1 MSNPNL
7 TTERTEIT
15 ESKPV
20 NQVTDTVIGAAIEV
34 HRNLGPGLL
43 ESAYAIC
50 LCRELALRNVRFEC
64 EKPIGIT
71 YKGVKLDCGYKADLI
86 VGGLVLVELKAVDQL
101 TAVHEAQLL
110 TYLQLTGLNVGL
122 LINFNVR
129 MLTHGIRRR
138 VIGESTEVSL

>member
-1 MSNPNL
+1 MSNLKL

-15 ESKPV
+15 ETKPV

-50 LCRELALRNVRFEC
+50 LCRELALRNAPFEC

-86 VGGLVLVELKAVDQL
+86 VDGLVLVELKAIEQL

-110 TYLQLTGLNVGL
+110 TYLQLTGL
-122 LINFNVR
+122 
-129 MLTHGIRRR
+129 
-138 VIGESTEVSL
+138 